1 MCLMDHLQA
10 EICETFKTNLDMLSS
25 SKILESIP
33 EGLGKLN
40 PKERISIFNFSTAIL
55 FVLICS
61 VFILACAV
69 WYRGQQACQCT
80 DGHLR
85 LYNVLLQSVVYKQ
98 KGGDVGEQEAGGTVR
113 MS

>member
-1 MCLMDHLQA
+1 
-10 EICETFKTNLDMLSS
+10 MLSS
-25 SKILESIP
+25 SNILGSIS

-61 VFILACAV
+61 VFILASAV
-69 WYRGQQACQCT
+69 WYRGQRACQCT

-98 KGGDVGEQEAGGTVR
+98 KGGDVGEQEAHGGGTVR